1 MPELRDPH
9 SEPSGPSRGRPLDH
23 LVVVAPDLTGAA
35 DRLIRDGFV
44 VTPES
49 HHPFGT
55 SNRLVMFPGC
65 YLELVTVTRPDL
77 VPETGFAAFVA
88 GCLERGR
95 TGVRMVVLKT
105 VDAEADRARLGASGL
120 PVPAPTRFGREA
132 TLPDGSIARVEFE
145 TLFPPPP
152 TPDFSVFYC
161 RHLNPEMVWHPD
173 LLDHPNRAGAL
184 RSVSIADPGPAGW
197 HHLALL
203 AGLEA
208 APPAHLGTVEIVP
221 GMPSLEVDSTRGP
234 LQVDLGAALGDD
246 PS

>member
-1 MPELRDPH
+1 
-9 SEPSGPSRGRPLDH
+9 
-23 LVVVAPDLTGAA
+23 
-35 DRLIRDGFV
+35 
-44 VTPES
+44 S

-95 TGVRMVVLKT
+95 MGVRMVVLKT

-120 PVPAPTRFGREA
+120 PVRAPTRFGPEV
-132 TLPDGSIARVEFE
+132 TPPDCSVARVQFE
-145 TLFPPPP
+145 SLFPPPP

-208 APPAHLGTVEIVP
+208 AP
-221 GMPSLEVDSTRGP
+221 
-234 LQVDLGAALGDD
+234 
-246 PS
+246 